1 MNRIL
6 LETSSPVGYPCFSRG
21 NWILGGKLIRKSVL
35 LLLALGMLF
44 VFPQAAGAAQ
54 TSATT
59 ETYDIPA
66 TMDWRKGNQ
75 SSVACYAFG
84 LATWP
89 EQKNAI
95 SWQVTYKWNGDPRSK
110 TTSPPFDDERLNTA
124 QFGNATPPAGSHWIV
139 ISEGYKAG
147 LPGFP
152 TPDCS
157 DSLAFQQGAI
167 GDVKVTVT
175 VEAEEKDKCRAITD
189 RDRRLERRVHNA
201 REGKKRAKKRLRAAK
216 KRLSK
221 AEQLLSDY
229 EKYDRPRKVA
239 RQQRYVD
246 SLIGI
251 VAERRTQSDRA
262 AGSWAG
268 ARAALGVVL
277 QNSDQI
283 ELMASERR
291 SKGLLRSKANAD
303 SKREIRTINKKL
315 KTEKKKQKKLK
326 KSVSEACSANF

>member
-1 MNRIL
+1 M
-6 LETSSPVGYPCFSRG
+6 
-21 NWILGGKLIRKSVL
+21 IRKSVL

-201 REGKKRAKKRLRAAK
+201 REGKRRQKKKTVAAK
-216 KRLSK
+216 KRLNKVVFGIPEIKESGTAK
-221 AEQLLSDY
+221 ELARAKRERRVRERAYLKERQELAIARQLLQS
-229 EKYDRPRKVA
+229 
-239 RQQRYVD
+239 
-246 SLIGI
+246 
-251 VAERRTQSDRA
+251 RTQLYDTDGALRDLIRNQRELGDARLTLGQLRDVPTRKQNRA
-262 AGSWAG
+262 KIRELRQVIKELEQEGS
-268 ARAALGVVL
+268 LL
-277 QNSDQI
+277 LKLI
-283 ELMASERR
+283 EMS
-291 SKGLLRSKANAD
+291 
-303 SKREIRTINKKL
+303 
-315 KTEKKKQKKLK
+315 
-326 KSVSEACSANF
+326 CSLDE